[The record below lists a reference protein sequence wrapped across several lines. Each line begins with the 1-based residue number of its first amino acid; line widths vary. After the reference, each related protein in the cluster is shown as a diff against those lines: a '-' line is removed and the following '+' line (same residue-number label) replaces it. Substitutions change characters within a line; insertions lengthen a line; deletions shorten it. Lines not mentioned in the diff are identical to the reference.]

1 MITNIK
7 VVFQWFGKNIHIHN
21 LPRIICEGLG
31 AIRLKI
37 CRHNES
43 CSIESDEEL
52 WLDIE
57 YLSNLVQCIYIK
69 DKTVHYNG

>member
-52 WLDIE
+52 
-57 YLSNLVQCIYIK
+57 SNLVQCIYIK